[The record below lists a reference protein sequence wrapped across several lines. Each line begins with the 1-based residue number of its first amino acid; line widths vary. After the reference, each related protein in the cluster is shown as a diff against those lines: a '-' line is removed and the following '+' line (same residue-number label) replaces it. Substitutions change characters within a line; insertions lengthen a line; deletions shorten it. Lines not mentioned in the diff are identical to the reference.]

1 MPQPGAAFVM
11 PLKPSSDAL
20 EWVHG
25 EGLARLRGML
35 ASMLLFSKSV
45 ARLTLRL
52 RRPAADPTADPTADQ
67 HSGDEELVL
76 SRELTPLRALP
87 HAVAAVPGMPPLFY
101 VPATKAGRPP
111 ELEVGSLVLRARS
124 MPSGAT
130 EVCRMVCVSGLLA
143 VKGSIKRHAELLK
156 SLALVLKKPMPQL
169 TPLRLLYSVPS
180 PPSPATQGA
189 AAAGVEGATSAAPR
203 AATAGELD
211 GLFRGAGGGEG
222 LLYIGS
228 GATQQTC
235 GAGFH
240 ACSFFLPTMERT
252 ALDFSNRD
260 IATWNRELLAACGAF
275 ARSYYIDEA
284 QVLGGALPGSFG
296 PNIKVRLLS
305 RKDSAAPKKKEEDT
319 EEGGGKKPPV
329 ELSPARVALLK
340 AHSFGK
346 STPNHTVTKLLAD
359 AFFAQGDALP
369 VASSAG
375 HLPARE
381 VHSVPPALR
390 EVLEFVPALP
400 LVPPTAEA
408 QGCLPFYQQLA
419 MRGVLRSLDAAMLH
433 QQLAAVVLRPEP
445 VVRLLR
451 WFFRARKTP
460 LFRDEETAI
469 AFKRAV
475 RFAAT
480 GTAAAEVEATA
491 GAEGR
496 APEVGSGIACLADL
510 THHPLGELDLAA
522 ALPTPPSCLP
532 RWVAQQLSRSE
543 LQLSLGLRPL
553 DFAAY
558 WSFVEGEKVQP
569 LLLEA
574 RFAPLLLQLAA
585 EQHDALPPPKQ
596 ASLIQGLQSCRCIP
610 AVSAD
615 EQSTEDSIGEGDAER
630 GAERGEEGAEA
641 VGAAAGGA
649 KQGAARGCEMR
660 YPAEVFLGSDAVTLL
675 RGLGLPVAVGLS
687 GVSDP
692 FLARLG
698 LRSHPPMARVLQGLD
713 TLRWS
718 FRELARYLLAREV
731 EAPLPEAEW
740 HELRDHAA
748 SAELG
753 YLPLEAYR
761 QLGLPLLP
769 WSGKPMSGEERS
781 ALVRLG
787 VRERPPLQ
795 LLLEKA
801 ADSAA
806 GKPTQDRAL
815 SFVCAHM
822 EEWYAEEFDPHT
834 ELDVVPTLSKARAC
848 PCTCYIERSPWP
860 ERFATVAAEFSGAQ
874 QRTALQLPQ
883 RPPLHLVLEAL
894 IETPPSE
901 KAAAE
906 VFEYMGKR
914 AAELEPAAWQR
925 LAAAPLVPIKRAG
938 GGHLPPSQARM
949 PVHVP
954 VHVPVSVP
962 VSVHAVMH
970 MHMRAPSNP
979 SRSSSVALGRSSAR
993 CSSTARSN
1001 ITPPPA
1007 PSSRS
1012 AGCTTRLP
1020 SQHSPPPSLAT
1031 TSDS

>member
-1 MPQPGAAFVM
+1 
-11 PLKPSSDAL
+11 
-20 EWVHG
+20 
-25 EGLARLRGML
+25 
-35 ASMLLFSKSV
+35 
-45 ARLTLRL
+45 
-52 RRPAADPTADPTADQ
+52 
-67 HSGDEELVL
+67 
-76 SRELTPLRALP
+76 
-87 HAVAAVPGMPPLFY
+87 
-101 VPATKAGRPP
+101 
-111 ELEVGSLVLRARS
+111 
-124 MPSGAT
+124 
-130 EVCRMVCVSGLLA
+130 
-143 VKGSIKRHAELLK
+143 
-156 SLALVLKKPMPQL
+156 
-169 TPLRLLYSVPS
+169 
-180 PPSPATQGA
+180 
-189 AAAGVEGATSAAPR
+189 
-203 AATAGELD
+203 
-211 GLFRGAGGGEG
+211 
-222 LLYIGS
+222 
-228 GATQQTC
+228 
-235 GAGFH
+235 
-240 ACSFFLPTMERT
+240 
-252 ALDFSNRD
+252 
-260 IATWNRELLAACGAF
+260 
-275 ARSYYIDEA
+275 
-284 QVLGGALPGSFG
+284 
-296 PNIKVRLLS
+296 
-305 RKDSAAPKKKEEDT
+305 
-319 EEGGGKKPPV
+319 
-329 ELSPARVALLK
+329 
-340 AHSFGK
+340 
-346 STPNHTVTKLLAD
+346 
-359 AFFAQGDALP
+359 
-369 VASSAG
+369 
-375 HLPARE
+375 
-381 VHSVPPALR
+381 
-390 EVLEFVPALP
+390 
-400 LVPPTAEA
+400 
-408 QGCLPFYQQLA
+408 
-419 MRGVLRSLDAAMLH
+419 
-433 QQLAAVVLRPEP
+433 
-445 VVRLLR
+445 
-451 WFFRARKTP
+451 
-460 LFRDEETAI
+460 
-469 AFKRAV
+469 
-475 RFAAT
+475 
-480 GTAAAEVEATA
+480 
-491 GAEGR
+491 
-496 APEVGSGIACLADL
+496 
-510 THHPLGELDLAA
+510 
-522 ALPTPPSCLP
+522 
-532 RWVAQQLSRSE
+532 
-543 LQLSLGLRPL
+543 
-553 DFAAY
+553 
-558 WSFVEGEKVQP
+558 
-569 LLLEA
+569 
-574 RFAPLLLQLAA
+574 
-585 EQHDALPPPKQ
+585 
-596 ASLIQGLQSCRCIP
+596 
-610 AVSAD
+610 
-615 EQSTEDSIGEGDAER
+615 
-630 GAERGEEGAEA
+630 
-641 VGAAAGGA
+641 
-649 KQGAARGCEMR
+649 MR

-687 GVSDP
+687 ENPADP

-834 ELDVVPTLSKARAC
+834 ELHVVPAEFTRAR

-938 GGHLPPSQARM
+938 GGHLPPNQARM

-1020 SQHSPPPSLAT
+1020 SQRSPPPSLAT